1 MTHEPWQRRGLSRRD
16 FLRRAGAAGI
26 AVPSLAAILAACGGG
41 AQETPGGGGG
51 GGTET
56 GGDNPYGTGGIGGA
70 PYPLAR
76 IDAPVTWNIT
86 DDNPPIASD
95 LEPESGGTLKI
106 FNWNYYLSKSLM
118 RQFGEQHGVTVE
130 LTTFD
135 DMADGIQKITSGEVD
150 FDLMFGVQVYT
161 LGRLIAGGFLQPL
174 NHDYIP
180 NLAANVWEPFQS
192 PFYDLES
199 RYSMPYAVWNTGIM
213 WRNDHVTADIAAM
226 ENPWDVFWTDAP
238 AEKTHLLN
246 NSRDLLSL
254 AMYRQGQTD
263 VNTGDPAVIR
273 AAKDLIAE
281 VVAATN
287 AKLDHNDYAD
297 VPKGRAYLHQSWSG
311 NVGSAFYFLPE
322 GDTAPNIS
330 YYWPGS
336 SDGIPGSV
344 ENDTVTI
351 LKTAQNPVL
360 AHLFIDFI
368 LDTENARTNYTT
380 YTGYQQPMKEITPE
394 SLVGSA
400 VVPEHLVSTVVTEE
414 DFTRGYRILELAPD
428 VEALWESAYQEIL
441 AGV

>member
-1 MTHEPWQRRGLSRRD
+1 M
-16 FLRRAGAAGI
+16 AGI
-26 AVPSLAAILAACGGG
+26 AVPSLGAILAACGSG
-41 AQETPGGGGG
+41 AQEAEGGGA
-51 GGTET
+51 TAAT
-56 GGDNPYGTGGIGGA
+56 GGENPYGTGGIGGA

-76 IDAPVTWNIT
+76 LEAPVTWNIL

-95 LEPESGGTLKI
+95 LAPETNTTLKI

-118 RQFGEQHGVTVE
+118 RQFGEMHGVTVE

-135 DMADGIQKITSGEVD
+135 DMVDGIAKVTSGEVD
-150 FDLMFGVQVYT
+150 FDLFFGVQVYT

-174 NHDYIP
+174 NLDYIP
-180 NLAANVWEPFQS
+180 NLAANVWDDLQS
-192 PFYDLES
+192 PFYDVES
-199 RYSMPYAVWNTGIM
+199 RYSVPYSIWNTGVM
-213 WRNDHVTADIAAM
+213 WRNDFVTTDVAGLA
-226 ENPWDVFWTDAP
+226 NPYDVFWTDAP
-238 AEKTHLLN
+238 PEKTHLLN

-254 AMYRQGQTD
+254 AMFRQGQTE
-263 VNTGDPAVIR
+263 VNTDDPAVIE
-273 AAKDLIAE
+273 AAKAQIAE

-287 AKLDHNDYAD
+287 ARFDHIDYAD
-297 VPKGRAYLHQSWSG
+297 VPRGRAYLHQSWSG

-336 SDGIPGSV
+336 TDGIPGNV
-344 ENDTVTI
+344 DNDTVTI
-351 LKTAQNPVL
+351 LKGATNPVL
-360 AHLFIDFI
+360 AHMFIDFI

-380 YTGYQQPMKEITPE
+380 YTGYQQPMKAITPE

-400 VVPEHLVSTVVTEE
+400 VVPEHLASTVVLEE
-414 DFTRGYRILELAPD
+414 DFSKGYRLLELAPD